1 MRVMARG
8 MRPWWMR
15 LGVSLF
21 GDLLVPEVPYREGYF
36 LEDAKVV
43 RGEVKLP
50 LVYVGGAASRAGIDD
65 VLERGFEAV
74 AMARAL
80 IVDPAFVKRLA
91 EEERPVSPCDHCNYC
106 AARIYTTTMACHHVE
121 SPPAEIGRLL
131 ALDARRAGAGGE
143 GVAR

>member
-1 MRVMARG
+1 

-50 LVYVGGAASRAGIDD
+50 LVYVGGAASRAAIDEI
-65 VLERGFEAV
+65 LAAGFEGV

-80 IVDPAFVKRLA
+80 IREPDFVNRLA
-91 EEERPVSPCDHCNYC
+91 AEEVRRGSVSSS
-106 AARIYTTTMACHHVE
+106 ML
-121 SPPAEIGRLL
+121 RLL
-131 ALDARRAGAGGE
+131 VLPAMSVTLPSPT
-143 GVAR
+143 